1 MLIYHPVYDTN
12 HGMFRLLRLL
22 EVNPE
27 RQLKWDTYRIL
38 DLYYLFPHLLEDV
51 RFPRAMMKWKRAF
64 STSGS
69 KYTRVPSPRSF
80 IQQLEGIHE
89 SVARSLAAKGFI
101 EPAEFDEKLLVR
113 TEREIPSELAE
124 SMAGAS
130 QDQNLVKM
138 LAIEM
143 AAIPLS
149 GAGGLKERTGLL
161 EHRYDAI

>member
-22 EVNPE
+22 EANPDH
-27 RQLKWDTYRIL
+27 RLKWDTYRIL

-51 RFPRAMMKWKRAF
+51 RFPRPMMKWKRAF
-64 STSGS
+64 SALGS

-80 IQQLEGIHE
+80 IQQLEGVHE

-101 EPAEFDEKLLVR
+101 EPADFDEKLLVR
-113 TEREIPSELAE
+113 TEQEIPAELIE

-130 QDQNLVKM
+130 QDHDLVKM

-143 AAIPLS
+143 AAIPLL
-149 GAGGLKERTGLL
+149 GNGGLKERTGLL
-161 EHRYDAI
+161 EHRYDAP

>member
-22 EVNPE
+22 EANPD

-64 STSGS
+64 TTSGS
-69 KYTRVPSPRSF
+69 KYTRVPNPRSF

-89 SVARSLAAKGFI
+89 SVARSLAAKGFV

-130 QDQNLVKM
+130 QDQKLVEM

-143 AAIPLS
+143 AAIPLF
-149 GAGGLKERTGLL
+149 GTGGLKERTGLL
-161 EHRYDAI
+161 EHRYDAV

>member
-22 EVNPE
+22 EANPE

-64 STSGS
+64 TASGS

-113 TEREIPSELAE
+113 TEQEIPSELAE

-130 QDQNLVKM
+130 QDQKLVEM

-149 GAGGLKERTGLL
+149 GTGGLKERTGLL
-161 EHRYDAI
+161 EHRYDAV

>member
-22 EVNPE
+22 EVNPD

-64 STSGS
+64 TTSGS

-80 IQQLEGIHE
+80 IQQIEGIHE

-113 TEREIPSELAE
+113 TEREIPPELAE

-130 QDQNLVKM
+130 QDKNLVKM

-149 GAGGLKERTGLL
+149 GIGGLKERTGLL
-161 EHRYDAI
+161 EHRYDAV

>member
-22 EVNPE
+22 EANPD

-64 STSGS
+64 ITSGS

-130 QDQNLVKM
+130 QDQKLVEM

-149 GAGGLKERTGLL
+149 GTGGLKERTGLL
-161 EHRYDAI
+161 EHRYDAV